1 MFTMYRRNIV
11 CTRFVQRFLRFPRP
25 QTAQNNSQKLRL
37 KSRSLLYTYN
47 PASKAILQKRE
58 PRSNYHIVEIMCCL
72 CIFYDGLIISGK
84 RLLWN
89 LFLRSIYWFLAIIRT
104 FVKVTKGVKC
114 HPRTLICYQMSMID
128 RAEKFFNSIS
138 TAKVKYH
145 KVATYQDLIDGMN
158 AIGWLI
164 E

>member
-1 MFTMYRRNIV
+1 MFQGRNYEQRKQQCFSPILVSDLKSNVILRNILYCIDYAIITMFTITEVNIV

-47 PASKAILQKRE
+47 PASKAILQKRK
-58 PRSNYHIVEIMCCL
+58 PRSNYHIIEIMCCL

-89 LFLRSIYWFLAIIRT
+89 LFLRSIY
-104 FVKVTKGVKC
+104 
-114 HPRTLICYQMSMID
+114 
-128 RAEKFFNSIS
+128 
-138 TAKVKYH
+138 
-145 KVATYQDLIDGMN
+145 
-158 AIGWLI
+158 
-164 E
+164 